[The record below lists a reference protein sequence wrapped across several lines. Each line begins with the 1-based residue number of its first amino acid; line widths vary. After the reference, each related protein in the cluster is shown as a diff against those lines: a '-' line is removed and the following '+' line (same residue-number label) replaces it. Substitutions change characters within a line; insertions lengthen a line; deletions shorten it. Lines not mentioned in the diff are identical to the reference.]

1 MPEWPV
7 PLEFFIYLCLSEPK
21 AGLFCVFAKQDIMKL
36 RQRLSYTFNSGK
48 NPKFVYYTRN
58 YARLLAP
65 KAWCRSRLHSLLA
78 HVAKRSDKDYI
89 MRRVGYYNALMP
101 TPIPADAPRL
111 RDHRLE
117 GNKVYFFDTY
127 EYTRYFDD
135 DLRWAFL
142 PGDVTHVPDVPSIVK
157 SRPLTPDNANSVV
170 MKLDKVRHFTFIKDR
185 KPFTEKMDKVI
196 FRGKTEDKESRI
208 RFMQMY
214 FDHPMC
220 DLGDVS
226 HSCPQHEWIVEK
238 MTLRAHLDYK
248 FVMAL
253 EGIDVAS
260 NLKWIMSSNSLAVMP
275 KPTCE
280 TWFMEGTLIPNHH
293 YVEIKPD
300 FSDLEER
307 VRYYIDHPDEAQQII
322 ENANA
327 YVRQFWDK
335 EREDLISLLV
345 LQKYFEQTNP
355 GYKK

>member
-1 MPEWPV
+1 
-7 PLEFFIYLCLSEPK
+7 
-21 AGLFCVFAKQDIMKL
+21 MKL

-65 KAWCRSRLHSLLA
+65 KAWCRSRLDSLLA
-78 HVAKRSDKDYI
+78 RVAKRPDKDYI

-127 EYTRYFDD
+127 EYTRYFDG

-157 SRPLTPDNANSVV
+157 SRPLTSDNANSVV

-260 NLKWIMSSNSLAVMP
+260 NLKWIMSSNSIAVMP

-307 VRYYIDHPDEAQQII
+307 VRYYIDHPDEAQRII

>member
-1 MPEWPV
+1 
-7 PLEFFIYLCLSEPK
+7 
-21 AGLFCVFAKQDIMKL
+21 MKL

-48 NPKFVYYTRN
+48 NPKFVYYIRS
-58 YARLLAP
+58 YARSLVP
-65 KAWCRSRLHSLLA
+65 KAWSRSRLDGLLA
-78 HVAKRSDKDYI
+78 RVNNRPDKDYI
-89 MRRVGYYNALMP
+89 MQRVEYYNALSP
-101 TPIPADAPRL
+101 TSLPSDAPRL
-111 RDHRLE
+111 RDHKIE
-117 GNKVYFFDTY
+117 ENKVYYFDTY

-135 DLRWAFL
+135 DLRWKFL
-142 PGDVTHVPDVPSIVK
+142 PGDITHVPDVPSIVK
-157 SRPLTPDNANSVV
+157 SRPLTPNNTNSVL

-185 KPFTEKMDKVI
+185 KPFVEKMDKVI
-196 FRGKTEDKESRI
+196 FRGKTADKDSRI

-226 HSCPQHEWIVEK
+226 RNCPQSEWFVEK

-275 KPTCE
+275 RPSCE
-280 TWFMEGTLIPNHH
+280 TWFMEGTLIPNYH

-300 FSDLEER
+300 FSDLEAR
-307 VRYYIDHPDEAQQII
+307 VRYYIEHPDEAQQII
-322 ENANA
+322 ENANT
-327 YVRQFWDK
+327 YVQQFWDK

-345 LQKYFEQTNP
+345 LEKYFKQTNP
-355 GYKK
+355 NYRK